1 MCVIDSNS
9 ERPLL
14 LIHFWLQMIIKDDG
28 SGYFSPCQTNF
39 SILKLLVWDKEKNT
53 I

>member
-14 LIHFWLQMIIKDDG
+14 LIHCWLQMIIKDDG
-28 SGYFSPCQTNF
+28 SGYFSRQSNF
-39 SILKLLVWDKEKNT
+39 SILKLLVYDKEKNT